1 MAVSFITRF
10 RRRIATIPYVIV
22 VVVPVLLV
30 ALYFTHRGR
39 VGEEGIRPAE
49 TQCVAASDAL
59 ERLAPCPELQRG
71 ATD

>member
-22 VVVPVLLV
+22 VAVPVLLV
-30 ALYFTHRGR
+30 VLYLNHRHYVDERGLM
-39 VGEEGIRPAE
+39 PAE
-49 TQCVAASDAL
+49 TQCIAAGTL
-59 ERLAPCPELQRG
+59 ERLAPCPELPRG